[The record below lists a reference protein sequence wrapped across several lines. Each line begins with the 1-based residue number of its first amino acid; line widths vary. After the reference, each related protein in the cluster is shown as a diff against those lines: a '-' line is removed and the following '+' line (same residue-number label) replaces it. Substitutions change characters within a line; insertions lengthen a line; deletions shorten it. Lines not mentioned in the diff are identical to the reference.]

1 MPAFPVIDTHLHVWD
16 PRRLRYSWQKGNA
29 LFDRPYLVEDYRRD
43 CGDVAVEAMVFVE
56 CYADFT
62 PDRGQYIEEIAFVE
76 DEAQRDPRLKG
87 IVPMAPLEWGNRVA
101 PMLEEMVTRFPKVRG
116 IRRIIEFDADPR
128 ALALGPKF
136 LEGVNLLG
144 RFGLHFEINVNH
156 TQMDL
161 VLDFVKHVPEVPM
174 ILDHCGKPGIK
185 EGAIDQYRRQI
196 AELARAPNVVCKLSD
211 LPVEADWQAWT
222 EADLRPFIDA
232 TVEAFGVDRLIFAAD
247 WPVCLQAASIQR
259 NVAVLDRALAGLSE
273 SDRRKIFRDNAN
285 RFYRLGL

>member
-87 IVPMAPLEWGNRVA
+87 IVPMAPLEWGDRVA

-211 LPVEADWQAWT
+211 LPVEADWENWT
-222 EADLRPFIDA
+222 DADLRPFVDA
-232 TVEAFGVDRLIFAAD
+232 TVEAFGTDRLIFAAD
-247 WPVCLQAASIQR
+247 WPVCLQAASIPR

>member
-87 IVPMAPLEWGNRVA
+87 IVPMAPLEWGDRVA

-247 WPVCLQAASIQR
+247 WPVCLQAASIPR